1 MEWIHADGADR
12 AAFERQGGF
21 VNSSV
26 FPGSKPKWQP
36 RSVIDV
42 AAMPSVNTTRGVT
55 NILRGLQAIAD
66 GHAHLSHEVL
76 NLKDGTPDWFT
87 DAAPNDIPPN
97 EDQDP
102 IPRGSLLHT
111 RPVAY
116 EPLREYCKAAL
127 SRCDEDAL
135 SIAVNQWVRWGV
147 DGYTASRRRKRRRT
161 ENCEPDA
168 DQMQLRDDPGSQDVE
183 GESKG
188 GDARR
193 DDAPQVKAT
202 ADQSEN
208 EDESS
213 DEGATHAQISPA
225 DVMSDVL
232 LALIMNRRDMLL
244 NDRFGDVAK
253 IVDEASVRLD
263 DAQDQLDRSA
273 SCSLTIADALALLR
287 GTTKVLRDAVHR
299 QRRVVRRFS
308 GTGLEGLVAHHAKE
322 ANSAPPDASVG
333 EGTTYPS
340 LPLLN
345 SVREQHGRVIAA
357 HDALADAQ
365 ARFTDAHRAARIALE
380 DAAEA
385 ARLIDSEQQSMD
397 TLLRAAALECNAV
410 DEVRQILVQEL
421 RSLKKSLPAA

>member
-12 AAFERQGGF
+12 AAFERQGGL

-26 FPGSKPKWQP
+26 FTGSKPKWQP

-42 AAMPSVNTTRGVT
+42 AAMPSVNTTRGVMD
-55 NILRGLQAIAD
+55 ILRGLQAIAD
-66 GHAHLSHEVL
+66 GHAQLSHEVL

-87 DAAPNDIPPN
+87 DAAPNDSPPP

-135 SIAVNQWVRWGV
+135 STAVNQWVRWGV
-147 DGYTASRRRKRRRT
+147 DGYAASRRRKRRRT
-161 ENCEPDA
+161 ENGQPDV
-168 DQMQLRDDPGSQDVE
+168 DQMQPRDDPGSQDVE

-193 DDAPQVKAT
+193 DDAPHVKA
-202 ADQSEN
+202 AAAQSEN

-213 DEGATHAQISPA
+213 DEGATHAQLPPG

-232 LALIMNRRDMLL
+232 LALVMNRRDILL

-253 IVDEASVRLD
+253 IVDEEAVGFN
-263 DAQDQLDRSA
+263 DAKDQLYRST
-273 SCSLTIADALALLR
+273 SCSVTIADALALLR

-308 GTGLEGLVAHHAKE
+308 GTGLDGLVAHHAKE
-322 ANSAPPDASVG
+322 ANSAPAPSD

-340 LPLLN
+340 IPLLD
-345 SVREQHGRVIAA
+345 SLREQHGRVISA

-397 TLLRAAALECNAV
+397 TLLRAAAVECNAV